1 MNELRDDN
9 RQARE
14 VVLVVDDSP
23 STLNLL
29 TDALETIGVTVLVS
43 PSGEHAISVVDKV
56 TPDVVLLDAIMPG
69 LDGFEVCRRLKER
82 REFQNVPVIFMTGL
96 SATEHIV
103 KALECGGVDYLT
115 KPVAPDELIARM
127 QVHLANARVT
137 RSAQVALDKSRR
149 FLLACS
155 EAGEV
160 LWSTPEAGRLLAA
173 TLTGLSETAQRLDP
187 KLRGWLADGI
197 AGRGTASGFDYV
209 LQAPSDV
216 RLMVSY
222 LGEASAGEHVLRIV
236 EQDMEK
242 DIAIL
247 VDEFGL
253 TRREAEIA
261 LWLSQGKS
269 NKEIAAILG
278 MSPRTVNKHL
288 ETSYGKIAVDNRTS
302 AATRI
307 IRTLASP
314 TFKNREERPRPR

>member
-1 MNELRDDN
+1 MSEPRDNN

-43 PSGEHAISVVDKV
+43 PSGEHALSVVDRV

-69 LDGFEVCRRLKER
+69 LDGFEVCRRLKAR

-115 KPVAPDELIARM
+115 KPVSPDELIARM
-127 QVHLANARVT
+127 HVHIANARVT

-149 FLLACS
+149 FLVACS
-155 EAGEV
+155 EEGGV
-160 LWSTPEAGRLLAA
+160 LWSTPEAGRLLA
-173 TLTGLSETAQRLDP
+173 TGLPGLSETAHVLDP
-187 KLRGWLADGI
+187 KLGSWLADNI
-197 AGRGTASGFDYV
+197 AGRGAAADFDYV
-209 LQAPSDV
+209 VQAPSDV
-216 RLMVSY
+216 KLVVSY

-236 EQDMEK
+236 EQDLEK
-242 DIAIL
+242 DIVIL
-247 VDEFGL
+247 AGEFGL

-269 NKEIAAILG
+269 NKEIAAILD

-288 ETSYGKIAVDNRTS
+288 ETSFEKLAVDNRTS

-314 TFKNREERPRPR
+314 TFKSRD

>member
-1 MNELRDDN
+1 MPETHENP

-43 PSGEHAISVVDKV
+43 PSGEHAISVVERV
-56 TPDVVLLDAIMPG
+56 TPDVVLLDAVMPG
-69 LDGFEVCRRLKER
+69 LDGFEVCRRLKAR

-115 KPVAPDELIARM
+115 KPVSPDELIARM
-127 QVHLANARVT
+127 HVHLANARVT

-149 FLLACS
+149 FLVACS
-155 EAGEV
+155 EEGDV
-160 LWSTPEAGRLLAA
+160 LWSTPEAGRLLASS
-173 TLTGLSETAQRLDP
+173 LPGLSETANLLAPR
-187 KLRGWLADGI
+187 LRGWLADNI
-197 AGRGTASGFDYV
+197 AGRGAAADFDYV
-209 LQAPSDV
+209 VQAQADV
-216 RLMVSY
+216 KLVVSY

-247 VDEFGL
+247 AGEFGL

-261 LWLSQGKS
+261 LWLSHGKS

-288 ETSYGKIAVDNRTS
+288 ETGFEKLAVDNRTS

-307 IRTLASP
+307 IRALASP
-314 TFKNREERPRPR
+314 TFKSRN